1 MHILSAQSACVKRLI
16 LDDFQYSFEIEKFC
30 ASSSLCMYS
39 RECDMVHR
47 NLIQRFPNNRQECN
61 QIRSYDD
68 YKSMMDSMFAE
79 RA

>member
-1 MHILSAQSACVKRLI
+1 MQISSAQSACDKRLI
-16 LDDFQYSFEIEKFC
+16 PDDFQYSFEIEKFC
-30 ASSSLCMYS
+30 VSSSLCMHS

-47 NLIQRFPNNRQECN
+47 NLNQRFPNNRQECN